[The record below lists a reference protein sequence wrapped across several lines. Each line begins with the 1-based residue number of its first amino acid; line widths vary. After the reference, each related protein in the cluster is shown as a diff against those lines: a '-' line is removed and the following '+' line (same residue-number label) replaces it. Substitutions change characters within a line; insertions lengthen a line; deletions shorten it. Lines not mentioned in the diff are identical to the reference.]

1 MFTQRYGLLCIVELN
16 RIWIVITH
24 FQLIYH
30 IKINE
35 DDYEITPRF
44 YAYKVET
51 AFQEILFTIYF
62 SR

>member
-1 MFTQRYGLLCIVELN
+1 MIK
-16 RIWIVITH
+16 
-24 FQLIYH
+24 FQFPY

-35 DDYEITPRF
+35 DNYEITPRF